1 MSEEILQKGKLEGRA
16 ALIDL
21 DKVVRDRAGKK
32 AKYVPR
38 FLINRLKRLIHQDF
52 INGFLKEGYVGV
64 DFCEHSLK
72 YLDVKVEVEGLE
84 HIADF
89 VSNHP
94 LGAIDGVTLGMV
106 LGRHYQGNIKYL
118 VNDLLMNLQGL
129 APLCIPINKLGHQ
142 ARNLPRIV
150 EEAFR
155 SDSQS
160 CFPQASVRAG

>member
-72 YLDVKVEVEGLE
+72 YLDVKVEVEE
-84 HIADF
+84 
-89 VSNHP
+89 
-94 LGAIDGVTLGMV
+94 TM
-106 LGRHYQGNIKYL
+106 
-118 VNDLLMNLQGL
+118 
-129 APLCIPINKLGHQ
+129 
-142 ARNLPRIV
+142 
-150 EEAFR
+150 
-155 SDSQS
+155 
-160 CFPQASVRAG
+160 